1 MNCKFCGQQLPE
13 GVTSCPACGG
23 DNTLQPETSPDEKVF
38 EEMVEIVPPETQAP
52 DTMEQAEE
60 VLAPEVK
67 KMRRTAAISGC
78 IAVLAV
84 LAAVLFFGIR
94 GTFSADGKGWD
105 LGSITL
111 FREND
116 IYKKD
121 SYTVS
126 DSKAQKK
133 ADAVVA
139 TVGGAKLTNSQLQI
153 YYQMEII
160 EFINNYGYF
169 LSYVGLDYTQPLDQQ
184 QCMLADGLTWQQ
196 FFLENALMAWEQ
208 NQVLALEAEENQF
221 QLDEQTRSYLEEL
234 ESSMEELASNNGY
247 DSADAMVQAEFGSNT
262 TLADWE
268 EYMDVSM
275 HGLEYFYERC
285 QAIETPSD
293 EELASYF
300 QSNKETLEA
309 QGIMQDGSYLVDVR
323 HILVLPEGATLDTIR
338 TETFSDE
345 AWEAARVSAQA
356 ILDTWAA
363 GEATEESFAA
373 LANEHSVDPGSN
385 TNGGLYTEVAVGD
398 MVEEFENWCFDSER
412 KAGDVGLVKT
422 ELGYHIMFFSGRGED
437 IWLTQTRQAYLSQQ
451 QTAILE
457 EALAKYDMKVSYG
470 KIALISV
477 DLG

>member
-268 EYMDVSM
+268 KYMDVSM

-293 EELASYF
+293 EELAAYF

>member
-94 GTFSADGKGWD
+94 GTFSVDGKGWD

-293 EELASYF
+293 EELAAYF

-385 TNGGLYTEVAVGD
+385 TTGGLYTEVAVGD